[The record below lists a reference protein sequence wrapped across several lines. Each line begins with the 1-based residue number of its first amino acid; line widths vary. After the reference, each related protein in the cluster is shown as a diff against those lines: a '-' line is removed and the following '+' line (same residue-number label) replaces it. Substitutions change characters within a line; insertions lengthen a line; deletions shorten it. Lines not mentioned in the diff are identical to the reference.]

1 MKKLLIL
8 LPITFFILIIACGP
22 KTTEATTKTEEV
34 PKEEKE
40 EQGESKTDCATF
52 KDSGNENEAVEN
64 YVLYRD
70 MLKAK
75 DYSTAMD
82 YWKKVY
88 VVAPAADG
96 KRRTMFED
104 GIKLYHN
111 LFINATTDAE
121 KQGFINEVMGL
132 YDKME
137 ECYGEPGY
145 IAGRKAFDYYYKY
158 SSFQKD
164 EKQAYNLFKQ
174 AVDIDGK
181 ETKAFVVNPFT
192 ASIRSLILSEKISI
206 PEARTYANKLLE
218 ILKYGP
224 ENSDDKASWE
234 IVQGYAPD
242 LLESLEGIKG
252 FYDCNYYNDRY
263 YASYEESPN
272 DCEAIGQVYGFMKWG
287 GCDVS
292 NSNFAKVKAA
302 FDAQC
307 KPKEEEVDPV
317 TKSPSCRSFILEGDY
332 TEAVTCYEGKMNAS
346 DDVNKK
352 AEYALFLAKI
362 YYGQLKNYSK
372 SRQYARMAIDMR
384 PNWGEP
390 YILIGKL
397 YASSGPLCGSGR
409 GFMSQRVVWVAI
421 DKWIQAK
428 SVDPSVSD
436 EANKLIGQYNKYM
449 PDIEDL
455 FSRSLK
461 AGQTYTVDCWINE
474 KTIVRAKG

>member
-8 LPITFFILIIACGP
+8 LPITFIALIFACGP
-22 KTTEATTKTEEV
+22 KTTEATTETEEA
-34 PKEEKE
+34 PKEVVE
-40 EQGESKTDCATF
+40 EEERKTDCATF
-52 KDSGNENEAVEN
+52 KDSGNEDEAVEN

-75 DYSTAMD
+75 DYTAAMD
-82 YWKKVY
+82 YWQKVY

-111 LFINATTDAE
+111 LFTTATTDSE
-121 KQGFINEVMGL
+121 KKGHINKVMSL

-158 SSFQKD
+158 SVYQDD
-164 EKQAYNLFKQ
+164 EKQAYDLFKQ

-192 ASIRSLILSEKISI
+192 ASIRSLFLADKISME
-206 PEARTYANKLLE
+206 EAQTYVNKLLE

-224 ENSDDKASWE
+224 ENSDDKASWD
-234 IVQGYAPD
+234 IVKGYSPS
-242 LLESLEGIKG
+242 LLETLEGRKG

-263 YASYEESPN
+263 YALYEESPN
-272 DCEAIGQVYGFMKWG
+272 DCEVIGKVYGFMKWG
-287 GCDVS
+287 GCDTE
-292 NSNFAKVKAA
+292 NPNFAKVKAA

-307 KPKEEEVDPV
+307 KPKVE
-317 TKSPSCRSFILEGDY
+317 PSSTGPKTPTCRSYIIEGDY
-332 TEAVTCYEGKMNAS
+332 TQAVSCYEGKMNAS
-346 DDVNKK
+346 NDVNKK
-352 AEYALFLAKI
+352 AEYALFLAKL

-372 SRQYARMAIDMR
+372 SRQYARQAIKLR

-390 YILIGKL
+390 YVLIGKL
-397 YASSGPLCGSGR
+397 YASSGPLCGPGR

-421 DKWIQAK
+421 DKWNKAK
-428 SVDPSVSD
+428 SVDPSVSE
-436 EANKLIGQYNKYM
+436 EANKLIASYRKYM

-455 FSRSLK
+455 FSRSLT

-474 KTIVRAKG
+474 KTIVRAKK